1 MKKKVLVYGVII
13 ASVLWTGS
21 NVHAE
26 TLEKD
31 TERIVNTIETLPKG
45 SISNPAYRGKVEQ
58 MVTDFIGKKHK
69 DTKINR
75 IASFQMPSKKA
86 EITAST
92 PDGNTLVVTEADL
105 GQIQILS
112 IADLENIKV
121 LGNVSFKDI
130 HSEAEVTSVTV
141 TPDGKYALAAFRTGD
156 NLYDA
161 NKGQVAVVDL
171 AAQRVVKTYEVG
183 VGPDSVA
190 LAADGRTL
198 IICNEDEEND
208 PNDDNEV
215 NMKKTKRPGSISMIT
230 FPDGD
235 VMRGEHVELPI
246 HMSNIGNG
254 AIYKHDPQPEY
265 VAINPKGD
273 KAAVTLQENN
283 AVAIV
288 NIAEKRIEN
297 IFGLGTTTHKAD
309 LKKDG
314 TISFQDEIT
323 ARLEPDGVTWD
334 PSGEFLITANEGD
347 LGKNEFKDGVKSGG
361 RNISVWNQTGSLVY
375 DSMNLIDEKVAA
387 AGLYLDNRSENRGS
401 EVENVTIGKIK
412 GNPILAV
419 AAERANAV
427 LFFDMTIP
435 MFPVYIGIAPSAG
448 AAPEGIHKIN
458 GRDLFVS
465 ADEVDGVLSFYHIK

>member
-1 MKKKVLVYGVII
+1 MKKAFLYGGMI
-13 ASVLWTGS
+13 ASVLWTGHD
-21 NVHAE
+21 VHAE
-26 TLEKD
+26 ILEKD
-31 TERIVNTIETLPKG
+31 TQQVINKIEVLPKG
-45 SISNPAYRGKVEQ
+45 SISNPAYRGKVEK
-58 MVTDFIGKKHK
+58 MVTDFISKKHK

-75 IASFQMPSKKA
+75 IAAFQMPNGKA

-121 LGNVSFKDI
+121 LGNVSFKEV

-141 TPDGKYALAAFRTGD
+141 TPNGKYALASFRTGD
-156 NLYDA
+156 NLYHA

-171 AAQRVVKTYEVG
+171 ASQRVVKSYEVG

-190 LAADGRTL
+190 LTADGKTL

-208 PNDDNEV
+208 PNDENEV

-235 VMRGEHVELPI
+235 VTRGEHVELPI
-246 HMSNIGNG
+246 HMNNVGNG
-254 AIYKHDPQPEY
+254 AIYEHDPQPEY
-265 VAINPKGD
+265 VAISPKGD

-283 AVAIV
+283 AIAIV
-288 NIAEKRIEN
+288 DIAGERIEN

-309 LKKDG
+309 LQKDG

-334 PSGEFLITANEGD
+334 PSGRFLVTANEGD
-347 LGKNEFKDGVKSGG
+347 LSKNELKDGVKSGG
-361 RNISVWNQTGSLVY
+361 RNITVWSQEGSLVY
-375 DSMNLIDEKVAA
+375 DSMNLIDEKIAV
-387 AGLYLDNRSENRGS
+387 AGLYPDNRSENRGS
-401 EVENVTIGKIK
+401 EVENVATGKIK
-412 GNPILAV
+412 DSPILAM

-435 MFPVYIGIAPSAG
+435 MFPVYIGLAPSAG
-448 AAPEGIHKIN
+448 AAPEGIHKVN
-458 GRDLFVS
+458 GRDVFVS
-465 ADEVDGVLSFYHIK
+465 ADEGDGMLSFYGISK

>member
-1 MKKKVLVYGVII
+1 MKKALLYGGMI
-13 ASVLWTGS
+13 ASVLWTG
-21 NVHAE
+21 NVVNAE

-31 TERIVNTIETLPKG
+31 TQQVVNKIETLPQG

-75 IASFQMPSKKA
+75 VASFQMPNGRA

-121 LGNVSFKDI
+121 LGNVSFKEM
-130 HSEAEVTSVTV
+130 HTEAEVTSVTV

-156 NLYDA
+156 NFYHA
-161 NKGQVAVVDL
+161 NKGQVAVVEL
-171 AAQRVVKTYEVG
+171 ASQQVVKTYEVG

-190 LAADGRTL
+190 LTADGRTL

-215 NMKKTKRPGSISMIT
+215 DMKKTKRPGSISLIT
-230 FPDGD
+230 FPNGD

-246 HMSNIGNG
+246 GMSNISNG

-265 VAINPKGD
+265 VAISPKGD

-334 PSGEFLITANEGD
+334 PSGRFLITANEGD
-347 LGKNEFKDGVKSGG
+347 LSKNELKDGVKSGG
-361 RNISVWNQTGSLVY
+361 RNITVWSQAGSLVY
-375 DSMNLIDEKVAA
+375 DSMNLIDEKAA
-387 AGLYLDNRSENRGS
+387 VAGLYPDNRSENRGS
-401 EVENVTIGKIK
+401 EVENVATGTIK

-427 LFFDMTIP
+427 LFFDITIP
-435 MFPVYIGIAPSAG
+435 MFPVYIGLASSAG
-448 AAPEGIHKIN
+448 GAPEGIHKVN
-458 GRDLFVS
+458 SRDVFVS
-465 ADEVDGVLSFYHIK
+465 ADEAGGMLSFYRISK

>member
-1 MKKKVLVYGVII
+1 MKKAFLYGGMI
-13 ASVLWTGS
+13 ASVLWTG
-21 NVHAE
+21 NDVHAE
-26 TLEKD
+26 KLENDVQQFANKID
-31 TERIVNTIETLPKG
+31 TLPKG
-45 SISNPAYRGKVEQ
+45 SISNPAYRGEVEQ
-58 MVTDFIGKKHK
+58 MVTNFIGKKHK

-75 IASFQMPSKKA
+75 IASFQMPNGKA

-112 IADLENIKV
+112 IVDLGNIKV
-121 LGNVSFKDI
+121 LGNVSFKEI

-156 NLYDA
+156 NLYYA

-190 LAADGRTL
+190 LTADGRTL

-208 PNDDNEV
+208 PNDENEV
-215 NMKKTKRPGSISMIT
+215 NMKKAKRPGSISMIT

-246 HMSNIGNG
+246 YMSNVSNG

-265 VAINPKGD
+265 VAISPKGD

-314 TISFQDEIT
+314 TVSFQDEIT

-334 PSGEFLITANEGD
+334 PSGRFLITANEGD

-361 RNISVWNQTGSLVY
+361 RNISVWGQAGSLVY

-387 AGLYLDNRSENRGS
+387 VGLYPDSRSENRGS
-401 EVENVTIGKIK
+401 EVENVATGMIK

-427 LFFDMTIP
+427 LFFDITIP
-435 MFPVYIGIAPSAG
+435 MFPVYIGLAPSAG
-448 AAPEGIHKIN
+448 AAPEGIHKVN

-465 ADEVDGVLSFYHIK
+465 ADEVDGVLSFYRISQ

>member
-141 TPDGKYALAAFRTGD
+141 TPDGKHVLAAFRTGD

-361 RNISVWNQTGSLVY
+361 RNISVWSQTGYLVY

>member
-246 HMSNIGNG
+246 HLSNIGNG

-314 TISFQDEIT
+314 TISFQDEIA

>member
-1 MKKKVLVYGVII
+1 MKKSLLYGGMI
-13 ASVLWTGS
+13 ASVLWTG
-21 NVHAE
+21 NVVHAE
-26 TLEKD
+26 TLEKH
-31 TERIVNTIETLPKG
+31 TQQVVSKIETLPQG

-69 DTKINR
+69 NTKINWV
-75 IASFQMPSKKA
+75 ASFQMPNGRA

-112 IADLENIKV
+112 ITDLENIKV
-121 LGNVSFKDI
+121 LGNVSFKEM
-130 HSEAEVTSVTV
+130 HTEAEVTSVTV

-156 NLYDA
+156 NLYHA
-161 NKGQVAVVDL
+161 NKGKVAVVEL
-171 AAQRVVKTYEVG
+171 ASQQVVKTYEVG

-190 LAADGRTL
+190 LTADGGTL

-208 PNDDNEV
+208 PNDENEV

-230 FPDGD
+230 FPNGD

-246 HMSNIGNG
+246 HMNNVGNG
-254 AIYKHDPQPEY
+254 VIYKHDPQPEY
-265 VAINPKGD
+265 VAISPKGD

-297 IFGLGTTTHKAD
+297 IFGLGITTHKAD

-314 TISFQDEIT
+314 TVSFQDEIT

-334 PSGEFLITANEGD
+334 PSGRFLITANEGD
-347 LGKNEFKDGVKSGG
+347 LSKNELKDGVKSGG
-361 RNISVWNQTGSLVY
+361 RNITVWSQAGSLVY
-375 DSMNLIDEKVAA
+375 DSMNLIDEKVAL
-387 AGLYLDNRSENRGS
+387 AGLYPDTRSENRGS
-401 EVENVTIGKIK
+401 EVENVATGMIN

-427 LFFDMTIP
+427 LFFDITIP
-435 MFPVYIGIAPSAG
+435 MFPVYIGLAPSAG
-448 AAPEGIHKIN
+448 AAPEGIHKVN

-465 ADEVDGVLSFYHIK
+465 ADEVDGVLSFYHIDQ

>member
-1 MKKKVLVYGVII
+1 MKKALLCSGMI
-13 ASVLWTGS
+13 ASIIWTDNPVS
-21 NVHAE
+21 AE
-26 TLEKD
+26 MIDKD
-31 TERIVNTIETLPKG
+31 PQQFVNKMEVLPKG
-45 SISNPAYRGKVEQ
+45 SLSNPAYREKVEQ
-58 MVTDFIGKKHK
+58 MVTSFISKKHK
-69 DTKINR
+69 DTKIDR
-75 IASFQMPSKKA
+75 VASFQMPSGKA

-105 GQIQILS
+105 GQIRILS

-121 LGNVSFKDI
+121 LGAVSFKEI

-141 TPDGKYALAAFRTGD
+141 TPDGKYALAAFRNED
-156 NLYDA
+156 NLYHA
-161 NKGQVAVVDL
+161 NKGQVAVIDL
-171 AAQRVVKTYEVG
+171 AVHQVVKTYEVG

-190 LAADGRTL
+190 LSADGRTL

-215 NMKKTKRPGSISMIT
+215 NMKKTKRPGSISIIT
-230 FPDGD
+230 FPNGD
-235 VMRGEHVELPI
+235 VLHGEHVELSLD
-246 HMSNIGNG
+246 MSHVGNG

-265 VAINPKGD
+265 VAISPKGD
-273 KAAVTLQENN
+273 KAAITLQENN

-309 LKKDG
+309 VKKDG
-314 TISFQDEIT
+314 VVSFQDDMT

-334 PSGEFLITANEGD
+334 PSGRFLITANEGD
-347 LGKNEFKDGVKSGG
+347 LDKNEFKDDVKSGG
-361 RNISVWNQTGSLVY
+361 RNISVWSPAGSLVY
-375 DSMNLIDEKVAA
+375 DSMHLIDEKVAA
-387 AGLYLDNRSENRGS
+387 AGLYPDTRSENRGS
-401 EVENVTIGKIK
+401 EVENVATGIIK

-435 MFPVYIGIAPSAG
+435 MFPVYIGLGPSAG

-458 GRDLFVS
+458 NRDLFVS
-465 ADEVDGVLSFYHIK
+465 ADEVDGVLSFYHINQ

>member
-141 TPDGKYALAAFRTGD
+141 TPDGKHALAAFRTGD

-361 RNISVWNQTGSLVY
+361 RNISVWSQTGYLVY

-412 GNPILAV
+412 GNPLLAV

>member
-31 TERIVNTIETLPKG
+31 TEWIVNTIETLPKG

>member
-141 TPDGKYALAAFRTGD
+141 TPDGKHALAAFRTGD

-297 IFGLGTTTHKAD
+297 IFGLGTTTHKTD

-361 RNISVWNQTGSLVY
+361 RNISVWSQTGYLVY

>member
-1 MKKKVLVYGVII
+1 
-13 ASVLWTGS
+13 
-21 NVHAE
+21 
-26 TLEKD
+26 
-31 TERIVNTIETLPKG
+31 
-45 SISNPAYRGKVEQ
+45 
-58 MVTDFIGKKHK
+58 
-69 DTKINR
+69 
-75 IASFQMPSKKA
+75 MPSGKA

-105 GQIQILS
+105 GQIRILS

-121 LGNVSFKDI
+121 LGAVSFKEI

-141 TPDGKYALAAFRTGD
+141 TPDGKYALAAFRNED
-156 NLYDA
+156 NLYHA
-161 NKGQVAVVDL
+161 NKGQVAVIDL
-171 AAQRVVKTYEVG
+171 VAQQVVKTYEVG

-190 LAADGRTL
+190 LSADGRTL

-230 FPDGD
+230 FPNGD
-235 VMRGEHVELPI
+235 VLHGEHVELSLD
-246 HMSNIGNG
+246 MSHVGNG

-265 VAINPKGD
+265 VAISPKGD
-273 KAAVTLQENN
+273 KAAITLQENN

-309 LKKDG
+309 VKKDG
-314 TISFQDEIT
+314 VVSFQDDMT

-334 PSGEFLITANEGD
+334 PSGRFLITANEGD
-347 LGKNEFKDGVKSGG
+347 LGKNEFKDDVKSGG
-361 RNISVWNQTGSLVY
+361 RNISVWSPAGSLVY

-387 AGLYLDNRSENRGS
+387 VGLYPDARSGNRGS
-401 EVENVTIGKIK
+401 EVENVATGIIK

-435 MFPVYIGIAPSAG
+435 MFPVYIGLGPSAG

-458 GRDLFVS
+458 NRNLFVS
-465 ADEVDGVLSFYHIK
+465 ADEVEGVLSFYHINQ